1 MDLRL
6 KHPFTC
12 TVAGPTISGKTQFV
26 FRLIRH
32 ADEMIDPP
40 PERILYCYGEF
51 QPSFAEFPQV
61 EFHEGLPDVGRFD
74 GRFRVLLIIDDLMN
88 EADQN
93 VCNIFTKLSHHR
105 NVSVVFVTQNLF
117 HRNKH
122 VRTMNLNT
130 HYLVLFQEPSGR
142 RSGRDPGPT
151 DVPRQEQVFGRSV
164 QRRHERTARLPADRS
179 ETGNRRIVSHSRAHF
194 PRRRPTVRVRFESI
208 KGDKA
213 AAKSRVKMSRRRV
226 RQILPELKRLNR
238 LTEKDRRIYLK
249 TCGGPFVDCLCE
261 CIRSLLKGRMP
272 LKSKQLKA
280 LRRYK
285 RILRKAALKKT
296 SRSERRRILQKGGF
310 VGAILPPLIS
320 GLGALL
326 GPVISRLVNR
336 NG

>member
-1 MDLRL
+1 MDVRL

-74 GRFRVLLIIDDLMN
+74 GRFRVLLILDDLMN

-130 HYLVLFQEPSGR
+130 HYLVLFKNP
-142 RSGRDPGPT
+142 RDVGQVAILARQMYPG
-151 DVPRQEQVFGRSV
+151 
-164 QRRHERTARLPADRS
+164 
-179 ETGNRRIVSHSRAHF
+179 
-194 PRRRPTVRVRFESI
+194 
-208 KGDKA
+208 
-213 AAKSRVKMSRRRV
+213 
-226 RQILPELKRLNR
+226 
-238 LTEKDRRIYLK
+238 
-249 TCGGPFVDCLCE
+249 
-261 CIRSLLKGRMP
+261 
-272 LKSKQLKA
+272 KSKFLVEAFRDATREPHGYLLIDLKPETDES
-280 LRRYK
+280 Y
-285 RILRKAALKKT
+285 RIRA
-296 SRSERRRILQKGGF
+296 RIFPDDDRQFAYVSK
-310 VGAILPPLIS
+310 V
-320 GLGALL
+320 
-326 GPVISRLVNR
+326 
-336 NG
+336 